1 MNNIIAT
8 RIRHLRTTRHLS
20 QVQLSMALH
29 ISNTTLSGYELGKSV
44 PNVDMLCVIA
54 DYFDVTL
61 DYLVGRDAAVQP
73 TSVDD
78 HTETVIHKAPKT
90 PMVKPSLDQRG
101 YEFFE
106 KMVEL
111 YAEYHPEHVSSTID

>member
-61 DYLVGRDAAVQP
+61 DYLVGRGDADN
-73 TSVDD
+73 TTTVDD
-78 HTETVIHKAPKT
+78 HTETVIHSIKT
-90 PMVKPSLDQRG
+90 PMCKPSLDQRG

-111 YAEYHPEHVSSTID
+111 YAEYHPEHVSSTTD

>member
-61 DYLVGRDAAVQP
+61 DYLVGRGDADN
-73 TSVDD
+73 TTTVDD
-78 HTETVIHKAPKT
+78 HTETVIHSIKT
-90 PMVKPSLDQRG
+90 PMGKPSLDQRG

-111 YAEYHPEHVSSTID
+111 YAEYHPEHVSSIID